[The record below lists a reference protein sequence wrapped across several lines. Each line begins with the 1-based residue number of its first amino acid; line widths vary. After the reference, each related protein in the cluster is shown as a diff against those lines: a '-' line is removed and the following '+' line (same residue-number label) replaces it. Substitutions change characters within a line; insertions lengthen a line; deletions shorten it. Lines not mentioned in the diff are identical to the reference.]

1 MSDNPLADYDP
12 MKDYNADPQAAWALL
27 VRMARRAR
35 VPVEVEVEY
44 HPPTEHAGR
53 RARLSYDPVTDQESQ
68 EWV

>member
-35 VPVEVEVEY
+35 PGRGRGRI
-44 HPPTEHAGR
+44 PPAQRTRGAPRG
-53 RARLSYDPVTDQESQ
+53 LSYDPVTDQKSQ